1 MIEVDNM
8 YVDLRTD
15 SIGQSITLLRASPK
29 WNSEKHRLKI
39 HLMDLLKSHN
49 YERIAG
55 TRQQFRMTGGIGFSY
70 LYNVPERKRGR
81 FKPFAGQLIRMVY
94 VDSAKN
100 YLEISVGQVPIDQRG
115 VSYRSLAPTTS
126 AIEFDPRTVYL

>member
-1 MIEVDNM
+1 
-8 YVDLRTD
+8 
-15 SIGQSITLLRASPK
+15 
-29 WNSEKHRLKI
+29 
-39 HLMDLLKSHN
+39 MDLLKTHN

-55 TRQQFRMTGGIGFSY
+55 ARQQVRMTGGIGFSY

-126 AIEFDPRTVYL
+126 AIEFDPRTVYLQVSVKAPLMFMVSDPVEGAASPCEHLFDSSR